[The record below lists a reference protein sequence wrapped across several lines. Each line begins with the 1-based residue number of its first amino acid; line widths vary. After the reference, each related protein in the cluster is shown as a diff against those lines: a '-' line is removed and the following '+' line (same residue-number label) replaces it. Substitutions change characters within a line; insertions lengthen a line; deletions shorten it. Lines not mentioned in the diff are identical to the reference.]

1 MKTSMPQAV
10 KISDKMRKRDTKI
23 IAMLRRGL
31 LPKQIAFRLKLKS
44 VLVVYETVRRNNL
57 NLYVL
62 RREIHLQ
69 KLAKLYP
76 VTSPV

>member
-1 MKTSMPQAV
+1 MTTDTQQGV
-10 KISDKMRKRDTKI
+10 KISDLMRKRDAKI
-23 IAMLRRGL
+23 IAQLRRGL

-62 RREIHLQ
+62 RREKHLQ
-69 KLAKLYP
+69 KLAKL
-76 VTSPV
+76 

>member
-1 MKTSMPQAV
+1 MTTDTQQGV
-10 KISDKMRKRDTKI
+10 KVSDLMRKRDAKI
-23 IAMLRRGL
+23 ISQLRRGL

-62 RREIHLQ
+62 RRENHLQ
-69 KLAKLYP
+69 KLAKL
-76 VTSPV
+76 